1 MPLFDN
7 IITHGDNSQLSRDY
21 NFIVAVG
28 YQGNTHH
35 HRFVDNV
42 EAKSFCHAVKGEP
55 RPSHVKMPT
64 AVTKGF
70 NAGQITYPEPK
81 KVTEATVIDL
91 PMAMVSYITTREQLL
106 STVLMSSS
114 RWDSVEAWTGKQLSL
129 QVSDNS
135 TSQVLAGNS
144 LKVGTHPHRYQNK
157 PYRHLPFPDNDKYQ
171 IHQTFCGN
179 VVVTNEDWPFY
190 LICQDS
196 DLTDNIIREMKDDLS

>member
-114 RWDSVEAWTGKQLSL
+114 RWDSVEAWTGKQLS
-129 QVSDNS
+129 
-135 TSQVLAGNS
+135 
-144 LKVGTHPHRYQNK
+144 
-157 PYRHLPFPDNDKYQ
+157 
-171 IHQTFCGN
+171 
-179 VVVTNEDWPFY
+179 
-190 LICQDS
+190 
-196 DLTDNIIREMKDDLS
+196 